1 VRRAGLAAALLLL
14 AACGQK
20 APEAKPAEPAPAAAP
35 PSLAKASRTVAYT
48 CDKDLPVTAI
58 YGTDAKGQPDL
69 ALIIRGQDF
78 RLTPSVAASGARYT
92 TQYGLE
98 PGLGLAWWEKGD
110 EALLQQAPFK
120 QIDDPA
126 VAQTVRTCRVK
137 TDKPAEAAPAK

>member
-1 VRRAGLAAALLLL
+1 VRQGALALALLAL

-20 APEAKPAEPAPAAAP
+20 AEAPKEAAPAAAPAP
-35 PSLAKASRTVAYT
+35 PSLAKASRAVAFE

-58 YGTDAKGQPDL
+58 YGTDAQGKPDV
-69 ALIIRGQDF
+69 ALMIRGQDF
-78 RLTPSVAASGARYT
+78 RMTPSAVEGRFT

-98 PGLGLAWWEKGD
+98 PGLGLAWWEKGE

-120 QIDDPA
+120 QIDDPK

-137 TDKPAEAAPAK
+137 ADAAAPAAK

>member
-1 VRRAGLAAALLLL
+1 VRRLGVALALLALSACNEK
-14 AACGQK
+14 AAP
-20 APEAKPAEPAPAAAP
+20 APEAKPAAPAP
-35 PSLAKASRTVAYT
+35 PSLAKASRSVAYT
-48 CDKDLPVTAI
+48 CEKDLPVTAI
-58 YGTDAKGQPDL
+58 HGTDVKGQPDL

-78 RLTPSVAASGARYT
+78 RMTPAPAASGARYT

-126 VAQTVRTCRVK
+126 VAQTIRTCRVK
-137 TDKPAEAAPAK
+137 TEPSAAAG

>member
-1 VRRAGLAAALLLL
+1 MRRAGAALAALLAL

-20 APEAKPAEPAPAAAP
+20 AEAPKEAAPAAAPAP
-35 PSLAKASRTVAYT
+35 PSLAKASRTVAFT

-58 YGTDAKGQPDL
+58 YGTNAEGKPDL

-78 RLTPSVAASGARYT
+78 RLTPSAVEGRYT

-98 PGLGLAWWEKGD
+98 PGLGLAWVEKGD

-120 QIDDPA
+120 TIDDPA
-126 VAQTVRTCRVK
+126 VAQTIRTCRVK
-137 TDKPAEAAPAK
+137 TEAAGAAAPAK

>member
-1 VRRAGLAAALLLL
+1 MRPALAIALLAAL
-14 AACGQK
+14 AACGDK
-20 APEAKPAEPAPAAAP
+20 ATEAPKEQAAAPAP
-35 PSLAKASRTVAYT
+35 PSLAKATRTVAYT
-48 CDKDLPVTAI
+48 CEKDLPITAI
-58 YGTDAKGQPDL
+58 HGTDKEGKPDL

-78 RLTPSVAASGARYT
+78 RLTPSATQGRFT

-98 PGLGLAWWEKGD
+98 PGLGLAWWEKSGD

-137 TDKPAEAAPAK
+137 TEPTSPEAVAAK